1 MVKSVSMVHNITSC
15 VISENANLSIWRS
28 DRYRYLQKLKITHCM
43 VVYIP
48 LSVDV

>member
-1 MVKSVSMVHNITSC
+1 MVKSISMVHNITSC

-28 DRYRYLQKLKITHCM
+28 DKYLQKLKITHCM